1 MRTVIAGATGFLGR
15 ALVGTLRDDGH
26 DVVVLTRDA
35 RAGADPDTVQWTP
48 DGEVGEWARA
58 LDGAD
63 AVVNLAGA
71 PIAARRWTR
80 AQKQR
85 ILDSRVLATRSL
97 ARAIGRARHP
107 PHVFVSGS
115 GVGYYGSRGDEIVTE
130 DTAPGNDF
138 LAEVCQA
145 WEAEAMAAGGGG
157 TRVALV
163 RTGLVLA
170 RDGGALQQMKR
181 PFAFFAGGVLG
192 SGRQYLPWIHR
203 DDWVGIV
210 RMLLQSGDARGP
222 FNGTGP
228 SPVTNENFTRALAR
242 AMRRPALM
250 RMPGFVLKAALG
262 EMAESLLLTGQR
274 AVPARALAM
283 GYRFTYA
290 TIDEALAAI
299 FASTTRSISH

>member
-1 MRTVIAGATGFLGR
+1 MRTVIAGATGFLGQALVR
-15 ALVGTLRDDGH
+15 ALDVEGH
-26 DVVVLTRDA
+26 DTIVLTRGA
-35 RAGADPDTVQWTP
+35 SAGGNLNMIRWTP
-48 DGEVGEWARA
+48 DGGIGEWARA

-97 ARAIGRARHP
+97 AAAIARATRP
-107 PHVFVSGS
+107 PRVMISGS
-115 GVGYYGSRGDEIVTE
+115 GVGYYGPRGDEIVTE
-130 DTAPGNDF
+130 DTGPGTDF
-138 LAEVCQA
+138 LAEVCKA
-145 WEAEAMAAGGGG
+145 WEAEAVAAERSG
-157 TRVALV
+157 TRVAIV

-170 RDGGALQQMKR
+170 RDGGALQQMVR
-181 PFAFFAGGVLG
+181 PFTFFVGGALG
-192 SGRQYLPWIHR
+192 SGRQYMPWIHR
-203 DDWVGIV
+203 DDWVGMV
-210 RMLLQSGDARGP
+210 RTLLQAENARGA

-228 SPVTNENFTRALAR
+228 SPVTNGEFTRALAR

-250 RMPGFVLKAALG
+250 RAPGFALKIALG

-274 AVPARALAM
+274 AVPARALAA

-290 TIDEALAAI
+290 TVDEALAAI
-299 FASTTRSISH
+299 FTPN